1 VKDERGPGLDFALCF
16 VYVCI
21 KHIIKHMY
29 QINAALAS
37 IKDLFL
43 KHNKFFLTL
52 NFWTVWN
59 ITSLQECQV
68 TGYIFFFHITV
79 IK

>member
-1 VKDERGPGLDFALCF
+1 MIAGKSLQNETRRSSRRIKEGVTTVKDERGPGLDFALCF

-29 QINAALAS
+29 QINAGLAS
-37 IKDLFL
+37 IKYLFL

-52 NFWTVWN
+52 NF
-59 ITSLQECQV
+59 
-68 TGYIFFFHITV
+68 
-79 IK
+79 